1 MTEQKTLIK
10 TKPNSKALAIDMPN
24 MRESAP
30 PKEDSRLLNCRILC
44 HQLTQSKILVL
55 FYFLTVYVF
64 DSMTDSTLSVS

>member
-1 MTEQKTLIK
+1 MTEQMTLIK

-30 PKEDSRLLNCRILC
+30 PKEDSRLLSCGILC
-44 HQLTQSKILVL
+44 HPVIQFKNHG
-55 FYFLTVYVF
+55 YFLTVYVF